1 MTADSKLIVIIEDDA
16 VLRRGLRRA
25 FVKEN
30 YRVASF
36 ADGSTVFEN
45 FRDEKPDLIL
55 CDYRLPDTDGS
66 TGLSATPLTHFMT
79 AGTTSATT
87 FKIRYGTESGGDT
100 TFNGEGGGNRRFAG
114 VCNSSIT
121 ITEIQ
126 V

>member
-55 CDYRLPDTDGS
+55 CDYRLPDTDGVEILKQLRRLDNRLPFFLM
-66 TGLSATPLTHFMT
+66 TGYYNDELAQT
-79 AGTTSATT
+79 AKEIGANEV
-87 FKIRYGTESGGDT
+87 FEKPIDL
-100 TFNGEGGGNRRFAG
+100 EGLIDSCRAAVDGK
-114 VCNSSIT
+114 
-121 ITEIQ
+121 
-126 V
+126 

>member
-55 CDYRLPDTDGS
+55 CDYRLPDTDGVEILKQLRRLDNRLPFFLM
-66 TGLSATPLTHFMT
+66 TGYYNDELAQT
-79 AGTTSATT
+79 A
-87 FKIRYGTESGGDT
+87 K
-100 TFNGEGGGNRRFAG
+100 
-114 VCNSSIT
+114 
-121 ITEIQ
+121 EIGANE
-126 V
+126 VFEKPIDLEELIDSCRAAVDGK